1 MNLTGKTVFF
11 LGSSVTYGSAAGGVS
26 FADIMAEQLGFT
38 CIKEAVSGTTLADL
52 DDSSYVARLKRVDPG
67 LRPDLFICQLSTN
80 DAGRNIPL
88 AEVGTAI
95 RWILRYARST
105 FGCPILFY
113 TGTFFDSQPYRDM
126 IHLLYRIR
134 EEIPFSIL
142 DLYHDEEMLS
152 VSKENY
158 QRYMRDPVHPTLAGY
173 REWWT
178 PKFIA
183 ACEAIPE
190 GMVIHSHKIS
200 AAGIPKKVIYHFSDV
215 HLAVQDD
222 LSTPEENQR
231 AMAASA
237 GWANGRLD
245 FAEKY
250 GEPASRAQQKSSE
263 AHFIDL
269 LKLFE
274 DGDAVVMAG
283 DLCEYVSP
291 ANLRFLDSRLGSL
304 DIPWL
309 AVCGN
314 HDKAEDIPEG
324 YGFSRVKE
332 PVQILDL
339 GDLVLFGIDNSLRT
353 VTARQN
359 ALLRQTLAMGKP
371 LIIVMHI
378 PIMTEGN
385 KALLTDCGE
394 YFRLNHPDA
403 DRETLEFIHILERN
417 TDRILAVLAGHLH
430 FGNISE
436 IAPGLTQYVSSQGLL
451 GNVIRYE
458 IGE

>member
-1 MNLTGKTVFF
+1 VKLAGKTVLF
-11 LGSSVTYGSAAGGVS
+11 LGSSVTYGSAAGGIS

-52 DDSSYVARLKRVDPG
+52 DDSSYVARLKKVDPG

-80 DAGRNIPL
+80 DAGRGIPL
-88 AEVGTAI
+88 AEVEQAI
-95 RWILRYARST
+95 RWILRYVRST
-105 FGCPILFY
+105 FGCPVLFY
-113 TGTFFDSQPYRDM
+113 TGTFFESQPYRAM
-126 IHLLYRIR
+126 IDLLYRLR

-152 VSKENY
+152 VSEENY
-158 QRYMRDPVHPTLAGY
+158 QRYMSDPVHPTLAGY

-178 PKFIA
+178 PKFIE

-190 GMVIHSHKIS
+190 GMVIHSHKIPIR
-200 AAGIPKKVIYHFSDV
+200 GIRKKVIYHFSDV
-215 HLAVQDD
+215 HLSVQDS
-222 LSTPEENQR
+222 LSATEENQQ
-231 AMAASA
+231 AQAASA
-237 GWANGRLD
+237 NWDGTRLW
-245 FAEKY
+245 FAKKY
-250 GEPASRAQQKSSE
+250 EEPASRAQQKSSE
-263 AHFIDL
+263 HHFINL
-269 LKLFE
+269 LKLSE

-291 ANLRFLDSRLGSL
+291 ANLRFLDRELEKLSV
-304 DIPWL
+304 PWL

-314 HDKAEDIPEG
+314 HDKARDIPDG
-324 YGFSRVKE
+324 YLFSRVKQ
-332 PVQILDL
+332 PVQLLDL
-339 GDLVLFGIDNSLRT
+339 GDLVLFGIDNSERAI
-353 VTARQN
+353 TAQQN
-359 ALLRQTLAMGKP
+359 EALRQALTLGKP
-371 LIIVMHI
+371 LVIVMHI

-385 KALLTDCGE
+385 KELLTDCGE

-403 DRETLEFIHILERN
+403 DRETLEFIHILEQN

-436 IAPGLTQYVSSQGLL
+436 IAPGLTQYVSSQGIL
-451 GNVIRYE
+451 GNVNRYE